1 MGPESK
7 WTLVNERQLE
17 EYIGEVVLGR
27 SLVCPPL
34 AVVHFDFSLKK
45 KK

>member
-7 WTLVNERQLE
+7 WMLVNERQLE
-17 EYIGEVVLGR
+17 DYVGEVVLGRR

-34 AVVHFDFSLKK
+34 AVVHFDKQ
-45 KK
+45 